1 MDSWCYS
8 GIKIVNYIID
18 KEELTL
24 MNNLN
29 IENVTIPYN
38 EYIHL
43 LKLRKYVNDWY
54 PDYAKCEICGNYHP
68 VGCVCTI
75 CK

>member
-1 MDSWCYS
+1 
-8 GIKIVNYIID
+8 
-18 KEELTL
+18 

-54 PDYAKCEICGNYHP
+54 PDYAKCEICGTYHP